1 MCSFALFILA
11 LSADPDGSGPS
22 VGGPPSSKE
31 SKGDN
36 RGQGM
41 LPSTMDVM
49 DTPQLCVWGGW
60 GVCVCGCVRVG
71 VCVRVCVCVTI
82 VHHKWP

>member
-1 MCSFALFILA
+1 MCTFALLNFLSA

-36 RGQGM
+36 TGQGM
-41 LPSTMDVM
+41 LPSTPD
-49 DTPQLCVWGGW
+49 
-60 GVCVCGCVRVG
+60 
-71 VCVRVCVCVTI
+71 I
-82 VHHKWP
+82 I

>member
-36 RGQGM
+36 TGQGM
-41 LPSTMDVM
+41 LPSTPD
-49 DTPQLCVWGGW
+49 
-60 GVCVCGCVRVG
+60 
-71 VCVRVCVCVTI
+71 I
-82 VHHKWP
+82 I

>member
-36 RGQGM
+36 TGQGM
-41 LPSTMDVM
+41 PPSTPDIVLH
-49 DTPQLCVWGGW
+49 QLYLLYD
-60 GVCVCGCVRVG
+60 
-71 VCVRVCVCVTI
+71 I
-82 VHHKWP
+82 

>member
-36 RGQGM
+36 TRQGM
-41 LPSTMDVM
+41 LPFIPD
-49 DTPQLCVWGGW
+49 
-60 GVCVCGCVRVG
+60 
-71 VCVRVCVCVTI
+71 I
-82 VHHKWP
+82 VLHITSSPALLIYVP

>member
-11 LSADPDGSGPS
+11 LSADPDGPGPS

-36 RGQGM
+36 TGQGM
-41 LPSTMDVM
+41 LPSTVIMTYILSVLNVM
-49 DTPQLCVWGGW
+49 DSP
-60 GVCVCGCVRVG
+60 
-71 VCVRVCVCVTI
+71 
-82 VHHKWP
+82 

>member
-1 MCSFALFILA
+1 MCSFALFISA

-36 RGQGM
+36 TGQGM
-41 LPSTMDVM
+41 LPSTSVIMTYILSVLNVM
-49 DTPQLCVWGGW
+49 DSPQ
-60 GVCVCGCVRVG
+60 
-71 VCVRVCVCVTI
+71 
-82 VHHKWP
+82 